1 MKRIFAIHTTKKRT
15 RFPWKKK
22 KKKKEKKRKEELMK
36 VQTIQDP

>member
-15 RFPWKKK
+15 RFPQKKK
-22 KKKKEKKRKEELMK
+22 KKRKKKKEGMK